1 MTTLRVGGTLPRFSF
16 ARLDGPGRVTW
27 TQGPMAT
34 VVFVPHLV
42 SCPDCHGYLAE
53 LGASAS
59 GLQEWATRAVVLAG
73 PGWVQQAPAGVLI
86 LDDTA
91 GHGRTALGLGAAQAA
106 VLQADR
112 WGAIYQAEFIGAD
125 QSHDTLPA
133 ASELANLAKY
143 IDIQCPEC
151 GVPSQEWRG
160 VSPFPLG

>member
-1 MTTLRVGGTLPRFSF
+1 MTLSVGASLPRLSF

-27 TQGPMAT
+27 TQGPMAN
-34 VVFVPHLV
+34 VVFVPHLDP
-42 SCPDCHGYLAE
+42 CDECHRYIAE
-53 LGASAS
+53 VAASAS
-59 GLQEWATRAVVLAG
+59 GLQEWATRALILAG
-73 PGWVQQAPAGVLI
+73 PGWGHQAPAGVLL

-91 GHGRTALGLGAAQAA
+91 GHGRAALGLGPLQAA

-112 WGAIYQAEFIGAD
+112 WGAIYQAEILGSD
-125 QSHDTLPA
+125 QSHDTLPI
-133 ASELANLAKY
+133 ASELAGLAKY